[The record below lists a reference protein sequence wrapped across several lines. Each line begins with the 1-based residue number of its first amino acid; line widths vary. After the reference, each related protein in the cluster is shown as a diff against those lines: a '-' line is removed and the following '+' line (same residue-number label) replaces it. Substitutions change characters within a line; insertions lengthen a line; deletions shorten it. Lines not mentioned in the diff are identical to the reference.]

1 MILLG
6 VVDLVGWLRLVNNV
20 VYLIVWVGFAVG
32 FGYGC
37 LLLRWCCCFVGY
49 LISCA
54 VIPVVC
60 L

>member
-1 MILLG
+1 MILLD
-6 VVDLVGWLRLVNNV
+6 VVDLTGWLRLVNNV
-20 VYLIVWVGFAVG
+20 VCLIVWVGFAVG

-37 LLLRWCCCFVGY
+37 LLLRWFCCFVGY